1 MVAQRPV
8 VQAAKPSSMVKPVNA
23 QSSIASESKAKVAKL
38 NALMDA
44 ANEVTQKNS
53 RLTGELNTLRKRM
66 DEIGEKCKAEFECGI
81 DQIPDLVQKLNEEA
95 DTRTASAEQILGMTP
110 VVE

>member
-1 MVAQRPV
+1 MVAPRI
-8 VQAAKPSSMVKPVNA
+8 VQAVKPIGMQAKPVSP

-38 NALMDA
+38 NALMDV

-53 RLTGELNTLRKRM
+53 RLTGEMNTLRKRM
-66 DEIGEKCKAEFECGI
+66 DEIGEKCQAEFECGI

-95 DTRTASAEQILGMTP
+95 DTRTASAEQTLGVAGT
-110 VVE
+110 EG